1 MYTAQYQYELT
12 TGGIH
17 IFTTF
22 DDSRDTTE
30 HFLRELEGI
39 LLDRQTSRKAYPL
52 LLDYSNASP
61 LPINYTLTRLRACA
75 VQIDQGATIYFAI
88 VINNRMLEGMLERLI
103 KALPLKVELLITP
116 DRQAAKRWLEGN
128 LLRHA

>member
-30 HFLRELEGI
+30 HFLHKLEGI
-39 LLDRQTSRKAYPL
+39 LLDRQTSSKAYPL

-75 VQIDQGATIYFAI
+75 VHIDRGATIYFAI
-88 VINNRMLEGMLERLI
+88 VLNNRMLESVLERLI
-103 KALPLKVELLITP
+103 MALPLKIELLITP
-116 DRQAAKRWLEGN
+116 DRQAALRWLEVN
-128 LLRHA
+128 SLRHA